1 MKLKKSLSVII
12 SSALIVSA
20 ASVAL
25 TQMISAESA
34 APAASVTL
42 EEFWG
47 SSYSVPA
54 TPAEDFEY
62 SFDKEQGGIVIT
74 DYKGYDSTVKVP
86 DTIDG
91 SAVVAVDFGKSN
103 KIISELILP
112 DTLKDIELK
121 RYDDIISYL
130 KNLKA
135 PTTGYSYTY
144 DAENKGIILT
154 NYAGSETWLRLP
166 DTLDIMVDGV
176 KTTTSVI
183 GVDFT
188 ACEKDL
194 DLIMIPEKVEAP
206 TLGKYA
212 DVALKLSLVNSVAL
226 DNDLA
231 NIGVA
236 KLNVPAACLDNRS
249 ALAGTTVRSAY
260 IPAEVDKIPEWTF
273 GGCEWLYEVVIAGDN
288 IEVGNYAFSNCAEL
302 TDLDASVLTKVGDWA
317 FGGCENF
324 ENINLSDKLTYIG
337 DGAFSRCEEIVT
349 ANVGPN
355 VTYIGEYAF
364 DGCENLM
371 AINVNE
377 GNGSYTSVD
386 GVLFNK
392 KMTVIMKMPENS
404 MITDYVIPNGVKE
417 IDTAAFRN
425 SNIKSVTIPSGVNYI
440 GYNAFVD
447 SKLTYIGLPR
457 SVSVVEEGAFGKATV
472 GTNRYTS
479 GSGNNIYNGINTS
492 FF

>member
-12 SSALIVSA
+12 SSALTVSA

-54 TPAEDFEY
+54 TPAEEFVY
-62 SFDKEQGGIVIT
+62 SFDKDQGGIVIT
-74 DYKGYDSTVKVP
+74 DYKGYDSIVKVP

-91 SAVVAVDFGKSN
+91 SAVVAVDFGNSN

-112 DTLKDIELK
+112 ETLKDIELK

-135 PTTGYSYTY
+135 PTSGFTYTY
-144 DAENKGIILT
+144 DAET
-154 NYAGSETWLRLP
+154 NGVTITNFTGSESWLRLP

-176 KTTTSVI
+176 KTTTNVI
-183 GVDFT
+183 GVDLT
-188 ACEKDL
+188 ACEKAL
-194 DLIMIPEKVEAP
+194 DLVIVPEKVEAP
-206 TLGKYA
+206 VLGKHA
-212 DVALKLSLVNSVAL
+212 NVALKLSAVNSIKL
-226 DNDLA
+226 DSDLA

-236 KLNVPAACLDNRS
+236 KVNVPAACLDNRS
-249 ALAGTTVRSAY
+249 ALAGTTVRNVY
-260 IPAEVDKIPEWTF
+260 IPAEVDNIPEWTF

-288 IEVGNYAFSNCAEL
+288 VEVGNYAFSNCAEL
-302 TDLDASVLTKVGDWA
+302 TEFDASVLTKVGDWA
-317 FGGCENF
+317 FGGCKNF
-324 ENINLSDKLTYIG
+324 EDINLSDKLTYIG
-337 DGAFSRCEEIVT
+337 DGAFSRCEEMVT
-349 ANVGPN
+349 AKVGPN
-355 VTYIGEYAF
+355 VSYIGDYAF

-377 GNGSYTSVD
+377 GNGSYASVD

-404 MITDYVIPNGVKE
+404 TITDYVIPNGVKE

-425 SNIKSVTIPSGVNYI
+425 SNIKTVTIPSGVNYI

-457 SVSVVEEGAFGKATV
+457 SVSVVEEGAFGNATV